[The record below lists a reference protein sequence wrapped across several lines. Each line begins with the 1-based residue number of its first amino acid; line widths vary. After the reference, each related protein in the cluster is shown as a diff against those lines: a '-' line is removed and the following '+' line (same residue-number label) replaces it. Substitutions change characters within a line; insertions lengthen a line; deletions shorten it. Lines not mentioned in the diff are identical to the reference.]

1 MDHSRDLAQAGQS
14 ATAAGAVQV
23 PFAGLGQLWLNAGS
37 LCNITCAH
45 CYMESSPENDR
56 LSYLTVADVVPFLDQ
71 APDLPEVVLT
81 GGEPF
86 MNPDIIEILRAVLA
100 RAGHAVVLTNGM
112 GPMQR
117 PRVQAGL
124 LDLLRDFGPRLV
136 LRVSLDHF
144 RADRHDGE
152 RRMGAFAR
160 TVQGIDGLLG
170 RGFRVE
176 VAGRG
181 RWPED
186 AAALRAGYAALFA
199 ARRWPLDAFDPA
211 QLSIPA
217 EIGGTPAEAG
227 ATPACATGRMVVRRK
242 GAAAPVVLAC
252 PFLPYDPRFEMG
264 ATLAEAAR
272 PVTALHPHC
281 AACGVAPAAA

>member
-100 RAGHAVVLTNGM
+100 AGCLRSRAVEHSGRNRRHPGRGGGDPGLRDGADG
-112 GPMQR
+112 GAAQGGGCAGG
-117 PRVQAGL
+117 AGL
-124 LDLLRDFGPRLV
+124 SVP
-136 LRVSLDHF
+136 
-144 RADRHDGE
+144 
-152 RRMGAFAR
+152 
-160 TVQGIDGLLG
+160 
-170 RGFRVE
+170 
-176 VAGRG
+176 
-181 RWPED
+181 
-186 AAALRAGYAALFA
+186 AL
-199 ARRWPLDAFDPA
+199 
-211 QLSIPA
+211 
-217 EIGGTPAEAG
+217 
-227 ATPACATGRMVVRRK
+227 
-242 GAAAPVVLAC
+242 
-252 PFLPYDPRFEMG
+252 
-264 ATLAEAAR
+264 
-272 PVTALHPHC
+272 
-281 AACGVAPAAA
+281 